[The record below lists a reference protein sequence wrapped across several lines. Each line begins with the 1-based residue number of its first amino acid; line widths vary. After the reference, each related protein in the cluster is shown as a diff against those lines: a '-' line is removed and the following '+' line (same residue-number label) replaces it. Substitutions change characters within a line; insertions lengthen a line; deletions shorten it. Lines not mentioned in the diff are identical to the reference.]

1 MWDRLL
7 EFGSTLIY
15 LTRDMQDAQQ
25 EIKDL
30 RSDLDELTLQVLRLS
45 DELRRSRE
53 REEYLRENLAL
64 QLENHQLRIERL
76 LPRPDQQ

>member
-53 REEYLRENLAL
+53 REDFLRENFAL